1 MFSLVLE
8 LHVAVEAAKTPHSFV
23 PIQTVQTAV
32 FSGTQE
38 PAAVADAGSV
48 RRNQP
53 SLLQGVPDKWASL
66 RPKALTE
73 FFFGYT

>member
-8 LHVAVEAAKTPHSFV
+8 LHVEAAKTPHSFV
-23 PIQTVQTAV
+23 PIQTVQTAI

-38 PAAVADAGSV
+38 PAAEAEAGSM

-53 SLLQGVPDKWASL
+53 VLLQGVPDKWVSL
-66 RPKALTE
+66 RPKTLTQ